1 MTSST
6 PKVDK
11 AAFGEE
17 DDMAAAVHEVAV
29 DLGLD
34 VLDRFGVALQPS
46 NVNLDVEM
54 SNVWI

>member
-6 PKVDK
+6 TKVDK

-17 DDMAAAVHEVAV
+17 NYVAAAVHEVAV

-34 VLDRFGVALQPS
+34 VLDRFGILLQPRD
-46 NVNLDVEM
+46 VDLDVEM
-54 SNVWI
+54 SDV